1 MGTMKMR
8 STMKSEQIIHDM
20 QNNIVTLV
28 TLLEL
33 DEKERGSSEDLRL
46 VKKLALEILKK
57 ISELK
62 KNVS

>member
-1 MGTMKMR
+1 
-8 STMKSEQIIHDM
+8 MKSEQIIHDM